1 MVGVPVDKRV
11 HVTRMVPPNTRDHV
25 FLGDVNGAGAAVGN
39 HGFDGDAA
47 TMKVHL
53 VQFRADVIAL
63 LVAAQNKGWKFRRAA
78 SPLTCERA
86 ARAVAGPLRG
96 LLAELA

>member
-47 TMKVHL
+47 TMKAHL
-53 VQFRADVIAL
+53 VQFRATSSRSWW
-63 LVAAQNKGWKFRRAA
+63 QPRTRAGN
-78 SPLTCERA
+78 S
-86 ARAVAGPLRG
+86 VGQPLRRPASA
-96 LLAELA
+96 LRAPWQVRSEAF